1 MPAVTTAARRA
12 QRVIESDSDSVADEL
27 DDNLE
32 EEDEDMDV
40 DDADGDSE
48 HVGESSSAPA
58 PYIHS
63 LRLLSLVLVLWPF
76 HSLYCALHVQ
86 VTAYH
91 STNVS

>member
-12 QRVIESDSDSVADEL
+12 QRVIESDSDSIADDL
-27 DDNLE
+27 DDNLD

-63 LRLLSLVLVLWPF
+63 VCHPSSLP
-76 HSLYCALHVQ
+76 SGPSILYCAHHVQ

-91 STNVS
+91 NTTGS